1 MSNNTCTQCD
11 LCLPCAANI
20 HISKVITF
28 IDNLNNIDKNNKD
41 EIKKIIDDKELSKEM
56 KSAEEC
62 RRCYKCNRLCP
73 QKLDVPLEITF
84 NLSAYKKFV
93 KENRP

>member
-1 MSNNTCTQCD
+1 MSNNSCDRCD

-20 HISKVITF
+20 NISKVITF
-28 IDNLNNIDKNNKD
+28 IDYLDSIDQNNKD
-41 EIKKIIDDKELSKEM
+41 EIKKILDDDELSKEM
-56 KSAEEC
+56 KLAEVC

-73 QKLDVPLEITF
+73 QKIDVPLEITF
-84 NLSAYKKFV
+84 NLSAYKKFI

>member
-1 MSNNTCTQCD
+1 MSQNNCIKCD
-11 LCLPCAANI
+11 LCLPCAASI

-28 IDNLNNIDKNNKD
+28 IDELNKIDMNDKKQVYEILSD
-41 EIKKIIDDKELSKEM
+41 EELSDEM
-56 KSAEEC
+56 KHAEEC

-73 QKLDVPLEITF
+73 NKIDVPLEITF

>member
-1 MSNNTCTQCD
+1 MSNSGCIKCD
-11 LCLPCAANI
+11 QCLPCAASI

-28 IDNLNNIDKNNKD
+28 IDELNKIYANDKRQVGRILSDD
-41 EIKKIIDDKELSKEM
+41 ELALEM
-56 KSAEEC
+56 KHAEEC

-73 QKLDVPLEITF
+73 NKIDVPLEITF

>member
-1 MSNNTCTQCD
+1 MSQNNCIKCD

-28 IDNLNNIDKNNKD
+28 IDELNKVDKNDKDALNK
-41 EIKKIIDDKELSKEM
+41 ILSDDALAIEM
-56 KSAEEC
+56 KHAEEC

-73 QKLDVPLEITF
+73 NKIDVPLEITF
-84 NLSAYKKFV
+84 NLSAYKKIV

>member
-1 MSNNTCTQCD
+1 MSNNSCISCD

-28 IDNLNNIDKNNKD
+28 IDNLNKIDKISKD
-41 EIKKIIDDKELSKEM
+41 EIKKILDDKELSKEM
-56 KSAEEC
+56 KLAEEC

-73 QKLDVPLEITF
+73 QKIDVPLEITF
-84 NLSAYKKFV
+84 NLSAYKKFI

>member
-1 MSNNTCTQCD
+1 MSNNGCIKCD
-11 LCLPCAANI
+11 LCLPCAAGI

-28 IDNLNNIDKNNKD
+28 IDKLNKIYANDKRQVNRILSDD
-41 EIKKIIDDKELSKEM
+41 ELALEM
-56 KSAEEC
+56 KHAEEC

-73 QKLDVPLEITF
+73 NKIDVPLEITF